1 MENFKLQKYVN
12 EKRIA
17 GLSDKQIATS
27 LGMSLKHLKNLL
39 NEKEPVTTATK
50 GNISKAPVARVGS
63 TFVGGEMKVVPV
75 GGAINFAPKDAKE
88 FVEPKPDNVNP
99 VKPGKKE
106 EVKEQKHGWI
116 DADK

>member
-12 EKRIA
+12 EKRTA

-27 LGMSLKHLKNLL
+27 LGMSLKHLNTLL
-39 NEKEPVTTATK
+39 GKKEPMK
-50 GNISKAPVARVGS
+50 ENKEEPPVARVGS

-75 GGAINFAPKDAKE
+75 GGTIDFAPKDAKE
-88 FVEPKPDNVNP
+88 FVAPKPENANP

-106 EVKEQKHGWI
+106 SPKEQKHGWI
-116 DADK
+116 DANQ